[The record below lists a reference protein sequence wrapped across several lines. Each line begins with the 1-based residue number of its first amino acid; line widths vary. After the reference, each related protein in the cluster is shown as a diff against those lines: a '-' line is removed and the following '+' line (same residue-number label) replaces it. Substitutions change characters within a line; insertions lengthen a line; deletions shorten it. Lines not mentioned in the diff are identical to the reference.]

1 MSAQDRLEQVLR
13 DIHIL
18 LSQSE
23 VYDKETNRVIV
34 DKREMLILLK
44 SLNTGIYSILE
55 ECELTQQSRDAAERE
70 LRKRNEQMIAD
81 ANHKAED
88 VYAASILYTDEALSR
103 VQGIMQQTMDS
114 FRKMYDV
121 VSEDLQK
128 EKRVVQRDQSELK
141 GHLQD
146 LADTDKYLKIIEDR
160 NKELLK
166 EKDAD
171 KELQTP
177 AYASVKPEIK
187 INAEYFERAGIPLE
201 GETPEEEWQEDEKK
215 EPVMAEVSVNLDAE
229 YFKWINESG
238 DEKEPEKK
246 AEKHTLLGK
255 ILK

>member
-1 MSAQDRLEQVLR
+1 MSAQDKLEQVLR

-34 DKREMLILLK
+34 DKREMLVLLK
-44 SLNTGIYSILE
+44 SLNTGIYNVLE

-81 ANHKAED
+81 ASHKAED

-103 VQGIMQQTMDS
+103 VQGIMQDAMDS
-114 FRKMYDV
+114 FRKMYDT
-121 VSEDLQK
+121 VSADLQK
-128 EKRVVQRDQSELK
+128 EKQVVQHDQSELK

-160 NKELLK
+160 NKEIQK
-166 EKDAD
+166 EKDAG
-171 KELQTP
+171 EEQRAS
-177 AYASVKPEIK
+177 AYAAVKPEIK
-187 INAEYFERAGIPLE
+187 INAEYFERAGIPL
-201 GETPEEEWQEDEKK
+201 GDETEVEEWNEEEKK

-229 YFKWINESG
+229 YFKWINES
-238 DEKEPEKK
+238 DEEKDTEKK